1 MNLYQVT
8 ASMGGKYTVTSQVYG
23 KSKEDACNNMIASLR
38 NNFSG
43 KLTVIKIKEVN
54 RDEEIPAH
62 GPRTVSA

>member
-8 ASMGGKYTVTSQVYG
+8 VSMGGKYTVTSQVYG
-23 KSKEDACNNMIASLR
+23 KTMKDACDNMISSLR

-54 RDEEIPAH
+54 RDEEIPTHAK
-62 GPRTVSA
+62 RNVSA